1 MTRFTK
7 MPTSILDDDRLTSHE
22 KIVWLKLRNLQE
34 EGCTVYS
41 LAQAARLL
49 GLSER
54 GLQHAT
60 KALIKA
66 GVVTKAKYNY
76 EIGGAL

>member
-1 MTRFTK
+1 MERFTK
-7 MPTSILDDDRLTSHE
+7 MPTSILDDDKLTSHE

-49 GLSER
+49 GLPER
-54 GLQHAT
+54 GVQHAA

-66 GVVTKAKYNY
+66 GVVAKNEHTY